1 MKNSNINYDSDN
13 DSSDD
18 EISFNEEEFNNEY
31 NRRRVIV
38 WDCIRISSN
47 ITSIENQRLLT
58 QPKFLNLT
66 SGMMKKELVTI
77 FSRYIAWSTKMGR

>member
-38 WDCIRISSN
+38 
-47 ITSIENQRLLT
+47 
-58 QPKFLNLT
+58 
-66 SGMMKKELVTI
+66 
-77 FSRYIAWSTKMGR
+77 